1 MSMRFGGL
9 GIVLIV
15 VGSSFLSG
23 CGNNNKSS
31 STNTMYVATQSAAQ
45 VWGYR
50 ANFNDGSL
58 STINGSP
65 FAAEAGATA
74 IVIDPAKNF
83 AYVAN
88 AAPTNDIDRF
98 SIDANGSLVPI
109 SGNQPVGVNPVA
121 LAMDADGKFLFVA
134 NRGSNSISVFSVG
147 ANAAL
152 TEVAVP
158 PCSTQ
163 CFPVND
169 PVAIAVTP
177 GSDFVYV
184 VDQVDGTI
192 VTFHLDASTGV
203 LTSDVAL
210 PPVLVGSTPSSLAMN
225 PDGTLLY
232 VTNQGSNNVNGF
244 KIGSG
249 GDLTSIGAAVGAG
262 VGPVSAVIDPS
273 GQFLY
278 VVDHDSNQISAYR
291 ITFGSGTLTATS
303 GSPFNTGLGPL
314 FVAISP
320 TNKFLYVSNNSA
332 GTISGFGIDPANG
345 NLSPAHAAVDTGLQ
359 PAGIA
364 FGR

>member
-9 GIVLIV
+9 GIVWIV
-15 VGSSFLSG
+15 AASLFLVGCGSSSK
-23 CGNNNKSS
+23 NS

-58 STINGSP
+58 SAINGSP

-74 IVIDPAKNF
+74 IVIDPAKDF

-88 AAPTNDIDRF
+88 AAPTNDINRF
-98 SIDANGSLVPI
+98 SIDANGSFVPI
-109 SGNQPVGVNPVA
+109 SGNQAVGVNPVA
-121 LAMDADGKFLFVA
+121 LAMDPGGKFLLVA
-134 NRGSNSISVFSVG
+134 NRGSNTISVFSVG
-147 ANAAL
+147 ANASL
-152 TEVAVP
+152 TEVGVP
-158 PCSTQ
+158 PCTTQ

-169 PVAIAVTP
+169 PVAMTVTP
-177 GSDFVYV
+177 DSNFVYV
-184 VDQVDGTI
+184 VDQVDGMV

-203 LTSDVAL
+203 LTPDIAL
-210 PPVLVGSTPSSLAMN
+210 PPMSVGSTPSSIAIN

-232 VTNQGSNNVNGF
+232 VTNQGSNNVSGF
-244 KIGSG
+244 KVASS
-249 GDLTSIGAAVGAG
+249 GDLTSTGTPVAAG
-262 VGPVSAVIDPS
+262 VGPVSSAIDPS

-291 ITFGSGTLTATS
+291 ITAGSGNLTPTS
-303 GSPFNTGLGPL
+303 GSPFNTGTGPL

-332 GTISGFGIDPANG
+332 GTISGYGIEPANG
-345 NLSPAHAAVDTGLQ
+345 NLNPAQAAVDTGLQ